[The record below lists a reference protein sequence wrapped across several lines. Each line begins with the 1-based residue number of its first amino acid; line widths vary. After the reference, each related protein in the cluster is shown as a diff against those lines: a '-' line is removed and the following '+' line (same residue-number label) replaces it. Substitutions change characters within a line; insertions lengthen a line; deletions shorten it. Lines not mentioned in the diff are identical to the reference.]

1 MNDWNLPEVF
11 TALRKLAGEPGR
23 VYLIGGAVRDAL
35 LNRPSHDLDFGV
47 AGRAIPLARRLADQ
61 VGADFYIMDD
71 EHDVARVLGTNPE
84 GIAFNLDF
92 AGLRGP
98 SLEADLRA
106 RDFTVNAVAVDVFAT
121 EQLIDPLKGAQDLKD
136 KLLRACSSASMTD
149 DPLRVVRGVRQSIA
163 LGLHIHPPTWQ
174 WMKTAAPE
182 LTRISAERQRDELF
196 RILSGGNIATAL
208 RLLDAAGALP
218 MLLPELSQLKGA
230 VQGPP
235 HVYDVWEHTLA
246 LVDRLEG
253 LYDALV
259 GNYTHEAADL
269 TLGMAVLRLGRF
281 REQFAEHFEVSLNP
295 QRNLRAL
302 LFLAGLYHDAAK
314 PLSRSVD
321 EHGRVHY
328 YGHDERGLE
337 LVENRA
343 RALALSNPEIE
354 RLKNLVGCHMRLH
367 LLAKDSSSVSRRAI
381 YRYFRAAGPA
391 GVELCLLSLAD
402 MLAVYGPTLPQAAW
416 QAELDVCR
424 SLLEAW
430 WVMPAQ
436 VVHPQRLLSGDD
448 LKNLYG
454 LKPGRQ
460 IGDLLDSLAEAQ
472 AAGEISTRAEA
483 EAYIREILA

>member
-1 MNDWNLPEVF
+1 MNDWNLPWVF
-11 TALRKLAGEPGR
+11 TALRKLVGEPGR

-35 LNRPSHDLDFGV
+35 LNQPSHDLDFGV

-61 VGADFYIMDD
+61 TGADFYIMDD
-71 EHDVARVLGTNPE
+71 EHDVARVLGRTDD
-84 GIAFNLDF
+84 GTDYALDF
-92 AGLRGP
+92 AGLRGH

-106 RDFTVNAVAVDVFAT
+106 RDFTINAVAVDVFAT

-136 KLLRACSSASMTD
+136 KLLRACSAASMAD
-149 DPLRVVRGVRQSIA
+149 DPLRVVRGVRQSVA
-163 LGLHIHPPTWQ
+163 LGLHIHPQTFQ
-174 WMKTAAPE
+174 WMKAAAPD
-182 LTRISAERQRDELF
+182 LSRISAERQRDELF
-196 RILSGGNIATAL
+196 RILSGREIATAL

-218 MLLPELSQLKGA
+218 ILLPELSPLKGA
-230 VQGPP
+230 VQGTP

-253 LYDALV
+253 IYDALV
-259 GNYTHEAADL
+259 GEYTHEASDL

-281 REQFAEHFEVSLNP
+281 RDQFAEHFNVALTP

-302 LFLAGLYHDAAK
+302 MFLAGLYHDTAK
-314 PLSRSVD
+314 PFTRSVD
-321 EHGRVHY
+321 EAGRVHY
-328 YGHDERGLE
+328 YEHDAQGVDLAEQ
-337 LVENRA
+337 RA

-354 RLKNLVGCHMRLH
+354 RLKTLVGCHMRPH

-391 GVELCLLSLAD
+391 GVELCLLALAD
-402 MLAVYGPTLPQAAW
+402 LRAVYGPTLPQDTW
-416 QAELDVCR
+416 QNELEVCR
-424 SLLEAW
+424 TLLEAW
-430 WVMPAQ
+430 WEMPAQ
-436 VVHPQRLLSGDD
+436 VVHPPRLLSGND
-448 LKNLYG
+448 LQSLYG

-483 EAYIREILA
+483 EAYIREKLA